1 MGTQIY
7 AGNCTWIQLKK
18 HFFFLNK
25 FCTLHLL
32 LLYALIHFS
41 IHTQLKQDFCIKIF
55 FYICT
60 YVYMHTYIHT
70 YASVCRQISTS
81 ILANVVTAN
90 FLTCTPHTRTTILLF
105 RFCAENI
112 FKQNLHNFQYFSVA
126 KSFCLQIKQNFWTFS
141 PPTKYICM
149 HIQLASLYL
158 HSNTYKYFSN
168 AAQRS
173 SN

>member
-1 MGTQIY
+1 MHTSFVVVV
-7 AGNCTWIQLKK
+7 CTYTLFNTHSVKARFLYKK
-18 HFFFLNK
+18 K
-25 FCTLHLL
+25 
-32 LLYALIHFS
+32 Y
-41 IHTQLKQDFCIKIF
+41 
-55 FYICT
+55 FYTST